1 MALTITPIPDC
12 QQSAGPSQVEKGFQ
26 LQPGTADY
34 PSGGYVIPG
43 ALNTSSGVGVTGTF
57 GSQFCYGA
65 QVMAANTAGGAYN
78 VEFILPAGSFGTTPA
93 PATTVT
99 MIVTLQESASP
110 ALPLGLSAVSANS
123 TLSAVVANVGTVTV
137 ANTLKAG
144 QFVYLQ
150 SFTQLGALN
159 GTIVKVASATSAAF
173 TFNLGTAAAVTS
185 GADTTGT
192 FQIVQA
198 APGNQLQLGAT
209 ATITNSL
216 ATAALLTMTS
226 TLNPPV
232 GSFVYIDNLT
242 NGAKANGVIAQVLTS
257 STTQFTA
264 NWNGTGNTFTT
275 AADTGNV
282 WQLVTSGNALVTTGP
297 SVSIS
302 NSLAT
307 ASSAG
312 TAGVITLT
320 ANNLLQPGNIVVTQG
335 LTNGAKSNGTI
346 SAVIA
351 TGLTSAL
358 FKMNGQNG
366 GYTTASDVGVSAVLV
381 TGNPTTAT
389 QVSAGTD
396 LSACYWFA
404 SFLNGGE

>member
-1 MALTITPIPDC
+1 MALTLTRIPDC
-12 QQSAGPSQVEKGFQ
+12 QQSAGPSQVEVGFQ
-26 LQPGTADY
+26 LQPGASDY

-43 ALNTSSGVGVTGTF
+43 ALATGTGVSGNF
-57 GSQFCYGA
+57 GAEFTYGVQLIA
-65 QVMAANTAGGAYN
+65 SNAAGAAF
-78 VEFILPAGSFGTTPA
+78 VPEFILPAGSFGSNPA
-93 PATTVT
+93 PSQTVT
-99 MIVTLQESASP
+99 MAVALSEGASP
-110 ALPLGLSAVSANS
+110 AIPLGLSAVSANS
-123 TLSAVVANVGTVTV
+123 TLSAVAAGVGTVTV
-137 ANTLKAG
+137 ANTLRAN

-159 GTIVKVASATSAAF
+159 GTIVRVASATSAAF
-173 TFNLGTAAAVTS
+173 TFNLGTAANVGSA
-185 GADTTGT
+185 ADTTGT
-192 FQIVQA
+192 FQVVQA
-198 APGNQLQLGAT
+198 GVGNQLQLGAT
-209 ATITNSL
+209 ATITNSIG
-216 ATAALLTMTS
+216 TAALLTMTS

-242 NGAKANGVIAQVLTS
+242 NGAKANGVLVQVLTS
-257 STTQFTA
+257 SSTQFTA

-282 WQLVTSGNALVTTGP
+282 WQLVTAGNAPVTTGT
-297 SVSIS
+297 SVSIT

-335 LTNGAKSNGTI
+335 LTNGAKSDGTI

-351 TGLTSAL
+351 TGLTNAI

-366 GYTTASDVGVSAVLV
+366 GYTTAADSGVSAVLV
-381 TGNPTTAT
+381 TGTPTTVV
-389 QVSAGTD
+389 QVSPGTD
-396 LSACYWFA
+396 LSACTWFV
-404 SFLNGGE
+404 SFLNSGL

>member
-1 MALTITPIPDC
+1 MALTLTRIPDC
-12 QQSAGPSQVEKGFQ
+12 EQNAGPSQVEIGFQ

-43 ALNTSSGVGVTGTF
+43 ALSTGTGVTGNF
-57 GSQFCYGA
+57 GAQYTYGA
-65 QVMAANTAGGAYN
+65 QIMAENAAAAGF
-78 VEFILPAGSFGTTPA
+78 VTEFVLPAASFGATPA
-93 PATTVT
+93 PSPT
-99 MIVTLQESASP
+99 ITLQVGFDVNA
-110 ALPLGLSAVSANS
+110 AQPLILGPLSATS

-137 ANTLKAG
+137 ANSLKAG

-159 GTIVKVASATSAAF
+159 GTIVRVASATPTAF

-192 FQIVQA
+192 FQLVEVQT
-198 APGNQLQLGAT
+198 GNLVQLGST

-216 ATAALLTMTS
+216 ATAGLLTMTT

-282 WQLVTSGNALVTTGP
+282 WQLVTAGNALITTGAT
-297 SVSIS
+297 VTIS

-320 ANNLLQPGNIVVTQG
+320 AANLLQPGNIVVTQG

-351 TGLTSAL
+351 TGLTNAL

-366 GYTTASDVGVSAVLV
+366 GYTTAADAGVSALLV
-381 TGNPTTAT
+381 TGPPASFA

-396 LSACYWFA
+396 LSACTWFA
-404 SFLNGGE
+404 GFLNVGM

>member
-1 MALTITPIPDC
+1 MSLTLTKVPDGT
-12 QQSAGPSQVEKGFQ
+12 QNVGVSQVNAVFQ
-26 LQPGTADY
+26 AQPAASDY

-43 ALNTSSGVGVTGTF
+43 ALTTSTTVIGNF
-57 GSQFCYGA
+57 GAEFCYAVDTQGSNA
-65 QVMAANTAGGAYN
+65 
-78 VEFILPAGSFGTTPA
+78 AGSAFMPQFIFPASSFGATPA
-93 PATTVT
+93 PAQSVT
-99 MIVTLQESASP
+99 MIVGLAGGAP
-110 ALPLGLSAVSANS
+110 AGVPLGLGTASAAS

-137 ANTLKAG
+137 ANTLKAN

-159 GTIVKVASATSAAF
+159 GTIVRVASATTAAF

-192 FQIVQA
+192 FQVVQA
-198 APGNQLQLGAT
+198 GPGNLLQLGAT

-216 ATAALLTMTS
+216 ATAGLLTMTS
-226 TLNPPV
+226 SLNPPV

-242 NGAKANGVIAQVLTS
+242 NGAKANGVIAQVAS
-257 STTQFTA
+257 SSSTQFTA

-282 WQLVTSGNALVTTGP
+282 WQLVTAGNALVTSAAWST
-297 SVSIS
+297 IS

-307 ASSAG
+307 ASSAA

-320 ANNLLQPGNIVVTQG
+320 AANNYVPGNIVVTQG
-335 LTNGAKSNGTI
+335 LTNGAKSNGTV

-351 TGLTSAL
+351 TGLTNAL

-366 GYTTASDVGVSAVLV
+366 GYSTGADAGVSALLV
-381 TGNPTTAT
+381 TGNPTTT
-389 QVSAGTD
+389 PQVSPGTD
-396 LSACYWFA
+396 LSSCYWFLD
-404 SFLNGGE
+404 FLNGGM